1 MGSEAFERFHA
12 AVTASAVS
20 AGLHAAWTGATPDPE
35 PGQIWRVRVDD
46 IVELVLLVT
55 VTDRSVTAAPATID
69 ADYADDQAL
78 TVPADAS
85 PLGVAT
91 TVWLGLTDTV
101 PMRTLDRCAG
111 RLTPDNADVPTA
123 VRGIGQPGAAVVSA
137 AQPVAE
143 YRARLAA
150 CMYALATVSSDIPG
164 TGELPSLLRAAGV
177 KPGRL
182 AEFGMET
189 PRALAVARGTAAVN
203 EHEAGALAT
212 ELDRTVEDILA
223 ANPAPPAELVTWLDR
238 PRRRPKLEQLARQ
251 RGISTE
257 EARLHAAYDLYALA
271 AREPGGSIDWN
282 ARLDRYFELAL
293 DE

>member
-1 MGSEAFERFHA
+1 MGNEAFERFRA
-12 AVTASAVS
+12 AVTASAVP

-35 PGQIWRVRVDD
+35 PGQIWRARVDD
-46 IVELVLLVT
+46 IAELVLLVT
-55 VTDRSVTAAPATID
+55 VTDRRVTAAPVTID

-78 TVPADAS
+78 TVSAGAS

-91 TVWLGLTDTV
+91 TVWLGLTDSV

-111 RLTPDNADVPTA
+111 RLTPDNTEVSTA
-123 VRGIGQPGAAVVSA
+123 VRGNGQPGVAVLSA
-137 AQPVAE
+137 VQPAAE
-143 YRARLAA
+143 YRARLAD
-150 CMYALATVSSDIPG
+150 CMDALAAVSSDIPG
-164 TGELPSLLRAAGV
+164 TGELPALLRVAGV

-182 AEFGMET
+182 AELGMET
-189 PRALAVARGTAAVN
+189 PRALAVSRGTAAVN
-203 EHEAGALAT
+203 EHEAEALAT
-212 ELDRTVEDILA
+212 ELNRTVEDILA

-238 PRRRPKLEQLARQ
+238 PQRRQELEQLAKQ
-251 RGISTE
+251 RGLGTD
-257 EARLHAAYDLYALA
+257 EARIHAAYDVYALA